1 MVDSA
6 FAGNISYTDLAAV
19 SLGSNTFNVLLL
31 CMIGI
36 CIASSVKAGQALGAG
51 DNKAMLNC
59 FRQGSLLCIVI
70 GLFFSIL
77 LLFSDSFM
85 ISLGQEADV
94 VELTKSYLYWFSWTL
109 PLQAM
114 IILIRSYFAVID
126 QPWASVFPILLTL
139 FLNTFLNYCLATG
152 NLGFPAM
159 GIFGI
164 GLASFLS
171 NAFLVILMLRN
182 IGWATV
188 RDIFSFT
195 HPDVNK
201 DKGLFRLLLISLP
214 IAVTL
219 FTEEAFFSGTVFLA
233 GALGAAEQAAH
244 QILFNTINT
253 SYLFNTGIAIACS
266 IIIGKQVGAGEFTKI
281 IPSVKAGW
289 VLAQVF
295 TLPFALVLLFF
306 GDQWI
311 SLFLDTSKSSNQAT
325 VLLVKSV
332 MLLALFMLFIDAI
345 WLIII
350 ESLHGLLDTTY
361 PAVCALL
368 AYWLIGG
375 PLAYWSIHN
384 MADAFT
390 WIWIAMLISACL
402 LTVMLLYRLMFK
414 VRQLCEADQAQ
425 KKGLRN
431 L

>member
-1 MVDSA
+1 MLAQLNTQHNPTKNNNQMLIQLKKIWHLGLPLCITFVIQMGITMVDSA

-159 GIFGI
+159 GIYGI

-266 IIIGKQVGAGEFTKI
+266 IIIGKQVGAGEFTKDHTQCQGRLGVS
-281 IPSVKAGW
+281 PGVY
-289 VLAQVF
+289 F
-295 TLPFALVLLFF
+295 TLCIGTAVF
-306 GDQWI
+306 WR
-311 SLFLDTSKSSNQAT
+311 
-325 VLLVKSV
+325 SV
-332 MLLALFMLFIDAI
+332 D
-345 WLIII
+345 
-350 ESLHGLLDTTY
+350 
-361 PAVCALL
+361 
-368 AYWLIGG
+368 
-375 PLAYWSIHN
+375 
-384 MADAFT
+384 
-390 WIWIAMLISACL
+390 
-402 LTVMLLYRLMFK
+402 
-414 VRQLCEADQAQ
+414 
-425 KKGLRN
+425 
-431 L
+431 